1 MGLGQGRLGEES
13 RIGTEVDV
21 EVIFMRAG
29 CKRLKSEIV
38 LRNIAEREECVAVEG
53 DLVETDGIGLLHRD
67 MFGIEGAETAECII
81 EDDDA
86 VGFEARMDNGE
97 FADIVEA
104 AAVGAGSGKLVD
116 KSGGARSEATTVGE
130 ERMTVVDGKLFE
142 VGVIDN
148 EGLAIESIGV
158 DGAGAIEFEFG
169 ADMYFDSS
177 IAEGGIVALIEE
189 IFGIGSRGRGLSDG
203 GKGEGTKC
211 KKERKI

>member
-1 MGLGQGRLGEES
+1 M
-13 RIGTEVDV
+13 
-21 EVIFMRAG
+21 
-29 CKRLKSEIV
+29 KSEIV

-67 MFGIEGAETAECII
+67 MFGIEGAETAEGII

-104 AAVGAGSGKLVD
+104 AAVGAGSRKLVD